1 MSKECA
7 ERAFHLAQV
16 FGERLCR
23 WCRIDLRQ
31 KELWYDLR
39 TVYPDMGGNN
49 RELGVMIQLC
59 QDSDKIPTSADKTM
73 MRLSMLNS
81 YGSMSRDQKV

>member
-1 MSKECA
+1 MLSILRKFLENDFAAGAALICA
-7 ERAFHLAQV
+7 K
-16 FGERLCR
+16 
-23 WCRIDLRQ
+23 